1 MKETI
6 DSVLPSIESYFDQAW
21 DLWRSTST
29 RSDIKLFLEPNEDLK
44 LGAIAIIPKAAP
56 ADVINQEVF
65 QCLIEED
72 SGVKFSLAKA
82 GEDMVIAIDEI
93 PAEIDIENMI
103 NSICELGLRAE
114 EEYRRNEEVKR
125 RMMEALK
132 VAEKSLEDEKEKRI
146 SEGGIIWPVWSWIS
160 GGKQPAEE
168 TQGRTFSIV
177 SDKMKVIENV
187 KEDLKVDD
195 DENTDVNLIENAL
208 ATKVSFRRKGDETAS
223 QVSSQEAREEVNVL
237 ENKALI
243 VDDNANA
250 NNNSETNAL
259 SEVTD
264 ITADATEIHEEVN
277 EELAMNKD
285 LITDNADV
293 SITEEVP
300 QIDDPQ
306 TVMPEAS
313 EAGTEGKNIY
323 LFGNC
328 DIFVDPKSKLKKTS
342 RTN

>member
-1 MKETI
+1 
-6 DSVLPSIESYFDQAW
+6 
-21 DLWRSTST
+21 
-29 RSDIKLFLEPNEDLK
+29 
-44 LGAIAIIPKAAP
+44 
-56 ADVINQEVF
+56 
-65 QCLIEED
+65 
-72 SGVKFSLAKA
+72 
-82 GEDMVIAIDEI
+82 
-93 PAEIDIENMI
+93 
-103 NSICELGLRAE
+103 
-114 EEYRRNEEVKR
+114 
-125 RMMEALK
+125 MMEALK

-208 ATKVSFRRKGDETAS
+208 ATKVTFRRKGDETAS

-313 EAGTEGKNIY
+313 EAGTEATEASEMPDVNPEDEQAADTTTETNPPTVTEEGEVPAEQKSFS
-323 LFGNC
+323 LSS
-328 DIFVDPKSKLKKTS
+328 IFF
-342 RTN
+342 

>member
-1 MKETI
+1 
-6 DSVLPSIESYFDQAW
+6 
-21 DLWRSTST
+21 
-29 RSDIKLFLEPNEDLK
+29 
-44 LGAIAIIPKAAP
+44 
-56 ADVINQEVF
+56 
-65 QCLIEED
+65 
-72 SGVKFSLAKA
+72 
-82 GEDMVIAIDEI
+82 
-93 PAEIDIENMI
+93 
-103 NSICELGLRAE
+103 
-114 EEYRRNEEVKR
+114 
-125 RMMEALK
+125 MMEALK
-132 VAEKSLEDEKEKRI
+132 LAEKSLEDEKEKRI

-177 SDKMKVIENV
+177 ADKMKVIENV
-187 KEDLKVDD
+187 KEDLVIEE

-223 QVSSQEAREEVNVL
+223 QVSSQEAPEVI
-237 ENKALI
+237 ENKALN
-243 VDDNANA
+243 VEDNANA

-277 EELAMNKD
+277 EEPEKD
-285 LITDNADV
+285 LITDNAEL

-313 EAGTEGKNIY
+313 EAGTEATEASEMPDVNPEDEQAADTTTETTTNPPTVTEEGEEAPAEQKSFS
-323 LFGNC
+323 LSS
-328 DIFVDPKSKLKKTS
+328 IFF
-342 RTN
+342 

>member
-44 LGAIAIIPKAAP
+44 LGAIAIIPKSAP

-65 QCLIEED
+65 QCLVEED
-72 SGVKFSLAKA
+72 SGVEFSLAKA

-103 NSICELGLRAE
+103 NSICELGVRAE

-132 VAEKSLEDEKEKRI
+132 LAEKSLEDEKEKRI

-177 SDKMKVIENV
+177 ADKMKVIENV
-187 KEDLKVDD
+187 KEDLKIEE
-195 DENTDVNLIENAL
+195 DENTDVNLIKNAL

-223 QVSSQEAREEVNVL
+223 QVSSQEAPEVI
-237 ENKALI
+237 ENKALN
-243 VDDNANA
+243 VEDNANA

-277 EELAMNKD
+277 EEPEKD
-285 LITDNADV
+285 LITDNAEL

-313 EAGTEGKNIY
+313 EAGTEGKRST
-323 LFGNC
+323 L
-328 DIFVDPKSKLKKTS
+328 
-342 RTN
+342 

>member
-1 MKETI
+1 
-6 DSVLPSIESYFDQAW
+6 
-21 DLWRSTST
+21 
-29 RSDIKLFLEPNEDLK
+29 
-44 LGAIAIIPKAAP
+44 
-56 ADVINQEVF
+56 
-65 QCLIEED
+65 
-72 SGVKFSLAKA
+72 
-82 GEDMVIAIDEI
+82 
-93 PAEIDIENMI
+93 
-103 NSICELGLRAE
+103 
-114 EEYRRNEEVKR
+114 
-125 RMMEALK
+125 
-132 VAEKSLEDEKEKRI
+132 
-146 SEGGIIWPVWSWIS
+146 
-160 GGKQPAEE
+160 
-168 TQGRTFSIV
+168 
-177 SDKMKVIENV
+177 MKVIENV

-277 EELAMNKD
+277 EELAMNTD

-313 EAGTEGKNIY
+313 EAGTEATEASEMPDVNPEDEQAADTTTETNPPTVTEEGEVPAEQKSFS
-323 LFGNC
+323 LSS
-328 DIFVDPKSKLKKTS
+328 IFF
-342 RTN
+342 